1 VKTDPVSGAPVQPF
15 SFGTFLKN
23 VGRNSGALTI
33 AGIAGKFA
41 TFVVFLLANRSL
53 PQVEFG
59 AFALIL
65 ATSEIIRVIAV
76 FGVDT
81 VSLRALARDERRH
94 GEIVSTAI
102 VLKMLTSLAASVVF
116 AGAALLLHFSSAMWV
131 GPAILMVDF
140 FLSAGVQSLVT
151 YHQASVRADRAA
163 PAILLA
169 ALGNVATGLVAARLH
184 APMPF
189 YLAGLPVGNAIGLL
203 ALLLITRRW
212 VRPSVRVV
220 RRATLLRFAMV
231 AWPLAGTAVVVL
243 LYFRINTI
251 MLAQF
256 VGLAAVASYAAAYKL
271 SEAFLLVAA
280 AVSGTTLP
288 VLADALRGGPN
299 REGVRAYQASILVS
313 LATAVPFALLVTLA
327 GRFLLVQLFGPT
339 YAGSAYALAILGWA
353 TVLMAV
359 NVQTTNALVA
369 LDRERLVFGVAGV
382 NLAVNIVANLV
393 LIPRMSF
400 NGAALATLITEA
412 GNLGMQAA
420 LVWILLRR
428 PGSAARLSRP
438 GVTHE

>member
-1 VKTDPVSGAPVQPF
+1 
-15 SFGTFLKN
+15 
-23 VGRNSGALTI
+23 LTV

-41 TFVVFLLANRSL
+41 TFVVFVLANRSL
-53 PQVEFG
+53 SQAEFG

-65 ATSEIIRVIAV
+65 ATSEIVRVIAV

-81 VSLRALARDERRH
+81 VSLRALARDERRR

-102 VLKMLTSLAASVVF
+102 FLKMLTSIVASVIF
-116 AGAALLLHFSSAMWV
+116 AGTAWLLHFTGAMWV
-131 GPAILMVDF
+131 GAAILMIDF

-169 ALGNVATGLVAARLH
+169 ALGNIATGLLAARFH
-184 APMPF
+184 APMPV
-189 YLAGLPVGNAIGLL
+189 YLAGLPVGNALGLL

-212 VRPSVRVV
+212 LQPSVRVV
-220 RRATLLRFAMV
+220 SRATLLRFAVV
-231 AWPLAGTAVVVL
+231 AWPLAATAVVVL

-251 MLAQF
+251 MLASF
-256 VGLAAVASYAAAYKL
+256 VGLNAVASYAAAYKL

-280 AVSGTTLP
+280 ALSGTTLP
-288 VLADALRGGPN
+288 VLAAALRGGPN

-313 LATAVPFALLVTLA
+313 LATALPFALLLTLA
-327 GRFLLVQLFGPT
+327 GRFLLVHVFGPT
-339 YAGSAYALAILGWA
+339 YASSAYALAILGWA

-369 LDRERLVFGVAGV
+369 LDRERLVFGVAAI
-382 NLAVNIVANLV
+382 NLAVNVLANAL

-412 GNLGMQAA
+412 GNVGMQGV
-420 LVWILLRR
+420 LVWILFRR
-428 PGSAARLSRP
+428 PGARPASP
-438 GVTHE
+438 VQAET

>member
-1 VKTDPVSGAPVQPF
+1 MVPRLF
-15 SFGTFLKN
+15 SLSSFLKSI
-23 VGRNSGALTI
+23 GRNSGALTL

-41 TFVVFLLANRSL
+41 TFVVFVLANRSL
-53 PQVEFG
+53 PQAEFG

-65 ATSEIIRVIAV
+65 ATSEIVRVIAV

-102 VLKMLTSLAASVVF
+102 LLKLLASIVASLVF
-116 AGAALLLHFSSAMWV
+116 AGSALLLHFTGAMWV
-131 GPAILMVDF
+131 GAAILMLDF

-169 ALGNVATGLVAARLH
+169 ALGNIATGLIAANLH
-184 APMPF
+184 APMPA
-189 YLAGLPVGNAIGLL
+189 YLAGLPVGNALGLF

-212 VRPSVRVV
+212 LNPSVRFVS
-220 RRATLLRFAMV
+220 RATLRQLASV

-251 MLAQF
+251 LLATF
-256 VGLAAVASYAAAYKL
+256 VGLKAVASYAAAYKL

-280 AVSGTTLP
+280 ALSGTTLP
-288 VLADALRGGPN
+288 VLAAALRGGPN
-299 REGVRAYQASILVS
+299 REGVRAYQASIAVS
-313 LATAVPFALLVTLA
+313 LAAAVPFALVLTLG
-327 GRFLLVQLFGPT
+327 GRFLLVHLFGAT
-339 YAGSAYALAILGWA
+339 YASSAYALAVLGWA

-369 LDRERLVFGVAGV
+369 LDRERLVFGIAAI
-382 NLAVNIVANLV
+382 NLVVNIVANLL

-400 NGAALATLITEA
+400 DGAALATLITEA
-412 GNLGMQAA
+412 GNVGMQGV
-420 LVWILLRR
+420 LVWMLLRR
-428 PGSAARLSRP
+428 PGSRVGSPVKAR
-438 GVTHE
+438 

>member
-1 VKTDPVSGAPVQPF
+1 MKIDSAGTVSPRPF
-15 SFGTFLKN
+15 SYSSFLKSI
-23 VGRNSGALTI
+23 GRNSGALTV

-41 TFVVFLLANRSL
+41 TFVVFVLANRSL
-53 PQVEFG
+53 SQAEFG

-65 ATSEIIRVIAV
+65 ATSEIVRVIAV

-102 VLKMLTSLAASVVF
+102 FLKTLTSIVASVIF
-116 AGAALLLHFSSAMWV
+116 AGTAWLLHFTGAMWV
-131 GPAILMVDF
+131 GAAILMIDF

-169 ALGNVATGLVAARLH
+169 ALGNIATGLLAARLH
-184 APMPF
+184 APMPV
-189 YLAGLPVGNAIGLL
+189 YLAGLPVGNALGLL

-212 VRPSVRVV
+212 LQPSVRVV
-220 RRATLLRFAMV
+220 SRATLVRFAVV

-251 MLAQF
+251 MLATF
-256 VGLAAVASYAAAYKL
+256 VGLNAVASYAAAYKL

-280 AVSGTTLP
+280 ALSGTTLP
-288 VLADALRGGPN
+288 VLAAALRGGPN

-313 LATAVPFALLVTLA
+313 LATALPFALLLTLA
-327 GRFLLVQLFGPT
+327 GRFLLVHVFGPT

-353 TVLMAV
+353 TVLMAI

-369 LDRERLVFGVAGV
+369 LDRERLVFGVATI
-382 NLAVNIVANLV
+382 NLAVNLLANAL

-412 GNLGMQAA
+412 GNVGMQGV

-428 PGSAARLSRP
+428 PAARPASP
-438 GVTHE
+438 VQAET

>member
-1 VKTDPVSGAPVQPF
+1 LKIDSAASVSPRPF
-15 SFGTFLKN
+15 SYSSFLKSI
-23 VGRNSGALTI
+23 GRNSGALTI

-41 TFVVFLLANRSL
+41 TFVVFVLANRSL
-53 PQVEFG
+53 AQAEFG

-65 ATSEIIRVIAV
+65 ATSEIARVVAV

-81 VSLRALARDERRH
+81 VSLRAIARDERRH
-94 GEIVSTAI
+94 AEIVSTAI
-102 VLKMLTSLAASVVF
+102 LFKGLTSVGAAAVF
-116 AGAALLLHFSSAMWV
+116 AAAAVLLHFSGAMWV
-131 GPAILMVDF
+131 GAAFLMVDF

-169 ALGNVATGLVAARLH
+169 ALGNIATGFVAARLH
-184 APMPF
+184 APMPL
-189 YLAGLPVGNAIGLL
+189 YLAGLPVGNALAL
-203 ALLLITRRW
+203 VALLLITRRW
-212 VRPSVRVV
+212 LKPSLHAVS
-220 RRATLLRFAMV
+220 RATLWRFATV
-231 AWPLAGTAVVVL
+231 AWPLAATGMIVL

-251 MLAQF
+251 MLASF
-256 VGLAAVASYAAAYKL
+256 IGLKAVASYAAAYKL

-288 VLADALRGGPN
+288 VLAAALRGGASRN
-299 REGVRAYQASILVS
+299 GVRAYQASILVS
-313 LATAVPFALLVTLA
+313 LATAVPFALVCTLA
-327 GRFLLVQLFGPT
+327 GNFLLVHLFGPL
-339 YAGSAYALAILGWA
+339 YASSAYALAVLAWA

-369 LDRERLVFGVAGV
+369 LDRERLVFGVAAI
-382 NLAVNIVANLV
+382 NLVVNIVANVV

-420 LVWILLRR
+420 LVWVFLRRR
-428 PGSAARLSRP
+428 PGLPSPTATAA
-438 GVTHE
+438 HE